1 MTSRRLPMRGLGAA
15 LLLAG
20 CAGGMKGAEVT
31 PIDIPALEAERAERP
46 TDVQLITRLGIG
58 YYDAQDYDKAVDV
71 LHAVL
76 ALDDKVY
83 RATVYLG
90 LAFEELGQLDSAR
103 AQLNAAGALAT
114 GPRQREEL
122 AAHLQLLTRRELR
135 ASTQAAIQQ
144 EATLSRT
151 PPEANT
157 IAVFPFRYLGSND
170 DLRPLERGVSQL
182 LVTDLGKVSSLRL
195 LERERMQSLVDELQL
210 GSESRVDPATG
221 ARSGRLLRAEQVV
234 QGTLQEPPGTQ
245 DMQLDANVVST
256 TTTEVT
262 ATGGASDRLQRLFDA
277 EKQVVFQLLQHMG
290 ISLSPAEERA
300 LSERPTADLQA
311 FLAFSRGLEAEDRGD
326 FEGAAA
332 AYGEAA
338 RRDPN
343 FSQARSRRQQMMQ
356 LSSAI
361 QTTAAELALGGGGQG
376 GTTAAGG
383 TRGLLQSTLDAI
395 TPSVGGNLDSQLSSL
410 PPSLRP
416 SVPEVLGQDDPR
428 ITGLFGSVIIII
440 TRP

>member
-1 MTSRRLPMRGLGAA
+1 MTSRRTPMRALGAA

-20 CAGGMKGAEVT
+20 CAGGMKGPEVT
-31 PIDIPALEAERAERP
+31 PADIPALEAERTERP

-58 YYDAQDYDKAVDV
+58 YYDAKDYDKAVDV

-103 AQLNAAGALAT
+103 ARLNAAGVLAT

-122 AAHLQLLTRRELR
+122 AAHLQLLTRRELQ

-144 EATLSRT
+144 EATLSQT

-170 DLRPLERGVSQL
+170 ELRPLERGVSQL

-277 EKQVVFQLLQHMG
+277 EKQVVFQLLQRMG

-326 FEGAAA
+326 YAAAAA
-332 AYGEAA
+332 AYGDAA

-343 FSQARSRRQQMMQ
+343 FSQARSRQQQMMQ

-361 QTTAAELALGGGGQG
+361 QTTAAELALGGGGEG
-376 GTTAAGG
+376 GTAIAGG
-383 TRGLLQSTLDAI
+383 TGGLLQNTLDAI
-395 TPSVGGNLDSQLSSL
+395 APSVGGNLDSQLSSL

-428 ITGLFGSVIIII
+428 VTGLFGSVIIII